1 VISLIFWIVFLT
13 PVGIEA
19 LDPEPLMFARRTRK
33 RKKGW
38 VVVVVVMMI
47 ETEQRERKRERLT
60 KKHLKFGS
68 YKLAQ
73 GLCVF
78 V

>member
-38 VVVVVVMMI
+38 MVVVVVMVMMI
-47 ETEQRERKRERLT
+47 ETEQREKERET
-60 KKHLKFGS
+60 NEETFE
-68 YKLAQ
+68 
-73 GLCVF
+73 VWF

>member
-38 VVVVVVMMI
+38 MVVVVVMMI
-47 ETEQRERKRERLT
+47 ETEQRERLT

>member
-19 LDPEPLMFARRTRK
+19 LNPEPLMFARRTRK

-38 VVVVVVMMI
+38 VVVVVVVVMI
-47 ETEQRERKRERLT
+47 ETEQRERERLT

-73 GLCVF
+73 GVCVF

>member
-19 LDPEPLMFARRTRK
+19 LNPEPLMFARRRRK

-38 VVVVVVMMI
+38 VVVVVVMI
-47 ETEQRERKRERLT
+47 ETEQRERET
-60 KKHLKFGS
+60 NEETFE
-68 YKLAQ
+68 
-73 GLCVF
+73 VWF

>member
-19 LDPEPLMFARRTRK
+19 LNPEPLMFARRRRK

-38 VVVVVVMMI
+38 VVVVVVVMI
-47 ETEQRERKRERLT
+47 ETEQRERERD
-60 KKHLKFGS
+60 
-68 YKLAQ
+68 
-73 GLCVF
+73 
-78 V
+78 